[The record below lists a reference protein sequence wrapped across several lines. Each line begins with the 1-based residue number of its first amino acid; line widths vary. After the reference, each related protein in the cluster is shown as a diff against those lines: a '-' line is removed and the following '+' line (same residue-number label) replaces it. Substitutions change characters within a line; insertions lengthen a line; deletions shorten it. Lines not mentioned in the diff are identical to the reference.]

1 MSRKRVQVKR
11 QIATILLPTLML
23 AHGKGH
29 GETDTGVPPWSPH
42 VDAAVDGAPGT
53 ASADGAPHVPGAV
66 TFRVVPPGSVG
77 EAAALAVLQTQ
88 AVSIPVGP
96 ATRTEVGEWS
106 GRLTQALRNG
116 GFPVGQVLMGE
127 ADWNAMQ
134 QPGGVPVFTVFPG
147 RVSEITIEN
156 GTRVHDERLQRLV
169 NKAMCGSTLIEQ
181 DCLLQT
187 ERLERTTQLLQDV
200 PGVAMAKPPQIMA
213 GTEQGDIRTVLSL
226 EPQGKPIQGSVVA
239 DNKGIPTTGRYRFG
253 FSVSGNNYFGA
264 GESYGLT
271 VTGTNKN
278 MWTGG
283 LNASMPILDDGLR
296 VTGGF
301 TRQQYTIN
309 SVTRL
314 TGVANITQVGL
325 AYPIARGLDRNV
337 WVGASYLY
345 SKTKTEFE
353 EFGLAAHSTLNAG
366 RISLQ
371 ANNGDRAQQLR
382 TNIWSGELALTIGNQ
397 RNDTPLLDQAAHL
410 SGDYS
415 KLAASGFG
423 LYGLNQ
429 RGDLFVSARANAQVP
444 SRNLD
449 PSEKLVI
456 GGADAVRAYRADEG
470 SMDEGVVANFG
481 LYKRIPIGAG
491 HQFQAG
497 MFTDIAFGHVNR
509 DPWPNWELS
518 YIGVPGVK
526 NRRLLAGYGIGLDWL
541 TPIGVTFSA
550 SVSKAYGF
558 SSTSWVE
565 PGKKPLQYWL
575 SITWSSN

>member
-1 MSRKRVQVKR
+1 MSVKGAQVKR
-11 QIATILLPTLML
+11 QIATFLLPTLML
-23 AHGKGH
+23 AHGEGH
-29 GETDTGVPPWSPH
+29 GETDTGVPPWSQHPDTS
-42 VDAAVDGAPGT
+42 VDETPGMPN
-53 ASADGAPHVPGAV
+53 AESAV

-77 EAAALAVLQTQ
+77 EEAALTVLHTEVLSMPG
-88 AVSIPVGP
+88 APS
-96 ATRTEVGEWS
+96 TRVEVGEWS
-106 GRLTQALRNG
+106 DRLTQALRNG
-116 GFPVGQVLMGE
+116 GFPIGQVLMGE

-134 QPGGVPVFTVFPG
+134 QAGGAPVFTVFPG
-147 RVSEITIEN
+147 RVSDISIEN

-169 NKAMCGSTLIEQ
+169 NKAMCGETTMEQ

-187 ERLERTTQLLQDV
+187 SRLERTTQLLQDV
-200 PGVAMAKPPQIMA
+200 PGVAIAKPPQFMP
-213 GTEQGDIRTVLSL
+213 GTEQGDVNLALSL

-239 DNKGIPTTGRYRFG
+239 DNKGIPTTGSYRFG
-253 FSVSGNNYFGA
+253 FSVAGNNYFGA

-278 MWTGG
+278 MWTGA
-283 LNASMPILDDGLR
+283 LNGSMPILDDGLR

-301 TRQQYTIN
+301 TRQEYSIN

-314 TGVANITQVGL
+314 TGVANIAQIGL

-337 WVGASYLY
+337 WLGASYLY
-345 SKTKTEFE
+345 SKTRTEFD
-353 EFGLAAHSTLNAG
+353 EFSLQAHSTLNAG

-410 SGDYS
+410 GGDYA
-415 KLAASGFG
+415 KLAASGYG
-423 LYGLNQ
+423 TYGLNP
-429 RGDLFVSARANAQVP
+429 RGDLFLSARANAQVP

-470 SMDEGVVANFG
+470 SLDQGVVANFG
-481 LYKRIPIGAG
+481 LYKRVAVGAG
-491 HQFQAG
+491 HLIQAG
-497 MFTDIAFGHVNR
+497 LFSDIAYGNVNHS
-509 DPWPNWELS
+509 PWPNWELS

-526 NRRLLAGYGIGLDWL
+526 NRRLLAGYGLGLDWL

-558 SSTSWVE
+558 SSSSWVE

-575 SITWSSN
+575 SITWNSN